1 MSTEVKKKHSSLLS
15 GCLSALIPGL
25 GQFYAGQRYRGA
37 AILVGILVILGMV
50 AWYGNPVWYAAPAL
64 IWLWNI
70 LDAIRLTTQER
81 TLTILIPVIAGLAA
95 AYGIGWKVVGI
106 DFSKADMKR
115 AIAIMRPM
123 FSPDFIQK
131 RSESTE
137 AWVEVMVPCLPDRT
151 VSGQNKVDNKI
162 ITVKPTCADVG
173 ETLTIT
179 ATGLWPN
186 AETKIWWED
195 PNGSVKMVGK
205 GEAAMLIVTSD
216 ANGTLTTPVTIPS
229 TATIAVP
236 DVSVSPPHRIHLEQT
251 RLLGGIEFSYVGG
264 RVLQGGLQTIGMALI
279 ATVLGMILA
288 VPISFLAA
296 RNLMGASPFTYG
308 IYFIVRTILNIVRS
322 IEALIIAIVFVVI
335 VGLGPFAGVMAL
347 AVHTVAALA
356 KLYSEVIEGIDP
368 GPIEAVRAT
377 GASWSQIVRYSVI
390 PQIVPPFTSF
400 TIYRWD
406 INVRSATIIGF
417 VGGGGI
423 GFLLIELIRIND
435 FRGVSSLFITIAVIV
450 ILLDYVS
457 AKIRE
462 RLT

>member
-1 MSTEVKKKHSSLLS
+1 MRVEEKKRSSIILA
-15 GCLSALIPGL
+15 GCLSTLIPGL
-25 GQFYAGQRYRGA
+25 GQFYSGQRYRGV
-37 AILVGILVILGMV
+37 AILVGMLLTIGMV
-50 AWYGNPVWYAAPAL
+50 VWYGNLIWYAAPVL

-70 LDAIRLTTQER
+70 LDALRLTAQGR
-81 TLTILIPVIAGLAA
+81 SVSILIPVIAGLAA

-106 DFSKADMKR
+106 DFSKADMNR
-115 AIAIMRPM
+115 AIAIIRPM
-123 FSPDFIQK
+123 FNPDFIQK
-131 RSESTE
+131 RTESTS
-137 AWVEVMVPCLPDRT
+137 ALVEVLVPCLPGRS
-151 VSGQNKVDNKI
+151 VSGQNQVGGVKI
-162 ITVKPTCADVG
+162 SVTPTCADVG
-173 ETLTIT
+173 QTLTVT

-186 AETKIWWED
+186 ADTEIWWED

-205 GEAAMLIVTSD
+205 GEISMLVVHTN
-216 ANGTLTTPVTIPS
+216 ANGAMTTPVTIPS

-236 DVSVSPPHRIHLEQT
+236 DVTVSPPHRILLQQT
-251 RLLGGIEFSYVGG
+251 RPLGGIELSYVGG
-264 RVLQGGLQTIGMALI
+264 RVLQGGLQTVGMALI
-279 ATVLGMILA
+279 ATALGMLLA

-296 RNLMGASPFTYG
+296 RNLMSASPLTYA
-308 IYFIVRTILNIVRS
+308 IYFIIRTILNIVRS

-335 VGLGPFAGVMAL
+335 VGLGPFAGVLAL

-356 KLYSEVIEGIDP
+356 KLYSEMIEGIDP

-377 GASWSQIVRYSVI
+377 GANWAQIVRYAVI
-390 PQIVPPFTSF
+390 PQIVPPFTAF

-435 FRGVSSLFITIAVIV
+435 FRGVSALFITIAFIV

-462 RLT
+462 RLA